1 MGTTVIEHNIIC
13 RASDTDNCEEI
24 PRSVIE
30 HIFRNADVIDNGAD
44 VSIVKLILDNVGFF
58 RALKR
63 MELKEKGAPLDMVLL
78 ALVSGIIRKLPTV
91 SRIAGAVAES
101 LLGAAVL
108 DLVDGDDKY
117 YRDLERLKDPVG
129 LAIVDECTLTA
140 RRRFRHSFDQ
150 YTTYVDIDG
159 QFVPSGSERNPL
171 MAKGF
176 NPTNPREKKGIKE
189 AVFHCRDG
197 VGTIVLPTRGNNV
210 DDAAVLGSIE
220 AVMAMA
226 TFREERESQRQ
237 VVIVGDRIFYRAP
250 VMNAI
255 RKAGCSFLIAVKMA
269 QVHRDI
275 ALRLKPEME
284 HVCTLTED
292 RVEHGI
298 TRTRHYEVRGGV
310 FEEYPM
316 TKYKGKTPLR
326 IYFYHD
332 EHRAANERAK
342 RDRDICKLLGKDDV
356 KLVAEVKQH
365 LAKRYGKTAFDL
377 EITPKVYR
385 EVARIEEEAQYD
397 GLFGFIS
404 DREWDLFDALEA
416 YRGREGVE
424 NANKTS
430 LRVFHLRP
438 VYLQIKERLEG
449 FNALVSIAHLILA
462 VYRHCFRKFHIA
474 DEALADELMRFRS
487 VLLSYGSVEVRRVS
501 SENERNEVMNTLVE
515 QMKPG

>member
-1 MGTTVIEHNIIC
+1 MDKKVIEYNITSE
-13 RASDTDNCEEI
+13 ATNTETGEEI
-24 PRSVIE
+24 APSMIE
-30 HIFRNADVIDNGAD
+30 HILRNTDVLDNGAD
-44 VSIVKLILDNVGFF
+44 VSIVRLILDEIGFF
-58 RALKR
+58 RALER
-63 MELKEKGAPLDMVLL
+63 MGLKEKGAPLDMVYL

-108 DLVDGDDKY
+108 DLEDGDDKY

-129 LAIVDECTLTA
+129 LAIVDECTLAA

-150 YTTYVDIDG
+150 HTTWVDIDG
-159 QFVPSGSERNPL
+159 QFVPSGSVRNPL
-171 MAKGF
+171 VARGF

-197 VGTIVLPTRGNNV
+197 VGTIVIPTRGNNV
-210 DDAAVLGSIE
+210 DDSAVLGSIE
-220 AVMAMA
+220 AVMATA

-237 VVIVGDRIFYRAP
+237 VIIVGDRIFYRAP

-284 HVCTLTED
+284 HVCSLTED
-292 RVEHGI
+292 RIEHGI
-298 TRTRHYEVRGGV
+298 TRTRHYEVRGAV
-310 FEEYPM
+310 LERYPM
-316 TKYKGKTPLR
+316 KRYKGKTPPR

-342 RDRDICKLLGKDDV
+342 RDRDICKLLGKDDM
-356 KLVAEVKQH
+356 KLVTEVKQH
-365 LAKRYGKTAFDL
+365 VAKRYGKTAFDL

-385 EVARIEEEAQYD
+385 EVARIEGEAQYD

-416 YRGREGVE
+416 YRGREAVE

-449 FNALVSIAHLILA
+449 FNALVSLAHLLLA
-462 VYRHCFRKFHIA
+462 VYRYSFRKFHIA